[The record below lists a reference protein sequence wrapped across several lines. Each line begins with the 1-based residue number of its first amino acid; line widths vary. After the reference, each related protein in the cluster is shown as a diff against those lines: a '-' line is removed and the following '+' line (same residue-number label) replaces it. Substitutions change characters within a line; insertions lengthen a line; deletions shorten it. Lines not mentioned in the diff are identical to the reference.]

1 MKWKLN
7 DLVSIIITC
16 YNHETY
22 IAQCLRSIFS
32 QSYSNIELLIIN
44 DGSTDNSSQ
53 IITELQS
60 KSPYKK
66 TEFFSQDNAGI
77 CVVRNQGLEWAS
89 GEFVLFVDSDNYLD
103 DDYVEKLVCTAQN
116 EQADIVYADL
126 FDVATNTV
134 FMQAKEF
141 DLETYLSSNYIDN
154 CSLIRMSKIK
164 DSRYDLELNRKKLVD
179 YDFIMNLIL
188 INDAIPQKCHNT
200 KLNYRVLEDSI
211 SRKDNHLSET
221 FYFEVYL
228 YILNKYVQKFP
239 FEIMEAVKSNILIL
253 AGRLTDLIQ
262 HMEGVTEHVH
272 NQEHDLT
279 QLVEQIEILKEEIA
293 VRIKTEEKAVAE
305 NTRLTNEN
313 TKLAT
318 ENVQLSNDNQ
328 HLNNVVSILEIEKNQ
343 ILNSR
348 SFRIGNLIVKPL
360 SIGVRII
367 KNPRLIGKGFRK
379 INRILSR
386 KIKQFPSVRTVFL
399 KRVRDTQRKKNNYEQ
414 PSRVLIFVIYE
425 DQERLQE
432 YKLFFLKA
440 LAKIVNNTLIV
451 VNGSLPDEDILE
463 LSKIGHVELRSN
475 QGYDTAAF
483 RYGINYFGK
492 EQLSKYD
499 ELLLVNDT
507 NVGPIGDI
515 LSAFSKMAKRKLDFW
530 GISYGEE
537 QNDFTQYNKY
547 GFIPIHL
554 QSYFLIIE
562 KSLLSYQ
569 GFYDYWTDLDDTDSR
584 NKAIGKHETVFTKH
598 FEELGFKHGALNE
611 NNEDSPMY
619 IHPLKMVKEGVPLI
633 KYTAFSNYNNDKFAW
648 QGLLRETEIPEL
660 IEYVRTE
667 TDYPIEIIEQIM
679 KDVKTKK
686 VKEHILIIDGV
697 ENAIP
702 QLTKYRVQNKI
713 EQLESLGF
721 DVWSINLSSF
731 QMGYAEHASHIIIY
745 RAPLDHKLVELIH
758 LARKYNKVVL
768 YDIDDLVIDTKY
780 TDQLTYV
787 KNLPAPE
794 KQNYDNGVIN
804 YGEMLKLCDGVVTST
819 KKMQSELLN
828 YKDLVLLNRNL
839 ANMELVQLSKETMKN
854 YDMVNE
860 KVKIGYFS
868 GSITHNENFDL
879 VKDAI
884 IKLLQ
889 KHDNLELHL
898 VGHLD
903 LPTEMKPFINRIK
916 THSYVSWQK
925 LPNLISEVDINI
937 APLVNSIFNEAKSEI
952 KWLEAALVKVPT
964 VASDIGAF
972 KEMIIDNETGIL
984 VSDFDWF
991 VKLDELVQSCE
1002 KRKYLATKAYEYV
1015 VKYAITTK
1023 HEDELVNF
1031 LRSQKNESN

>member
-1 MKWKLN
+1 MKWTLK

-16 YNHETY
+16 YNHEKY
-22 IAQCLRSIFS
+22 IAQCLESVFS
-32 QSYSNIELLIIN
+32 QTYSNIELLIIN
-44 DGSTDNSSQ
+44 DGSTDDSSN
-53 IITELQS
+53 IIANMLPS
-60 KSPYKK
+60 SPYKK
-66 TEFFSQDNAGI
+66 TEFVSQDNAGI
-77 CVVRNQGLEWAS
+77 CIVRNQGLKWAN

-103 DDYVEKLVCTAQN
+103 NDYVEKLIFTAQN
-116 EQADIVYADL
+116 NQSDIIYTDL
-126 FDVATNTV
+126 FDVDANNV
-134 FMQAKEF
+134 FMEAKEF
-141 DLETYLSSNYIDN
+141 DLESYLTSNYIDN

-188 INDAIPQKCHNT
+188 MNGAIPKKCHDT
-200 KLNYRVLEDSI
+200 KLNYRVLNDSI

-228 YILNKYVQKFP
+228 YILSKYVQKFP
-239 FEIMEAVKSNILIL
+239 LEIMEAVKNNILIL
-253 AGRLTDLIQ
+253 ASRITDLIK
-262 HMEGVTEHVH
+262 HMEGVTKHVH

-279 QLVEQIEILKEEIA
+279 QLAEQIETLKEEIS
-293 VRIKTEEKAVAE
+293 VRIKTEEEATIE
-305 NTRLTNEN
+305 NTRLINEN
-313 TKLAT
+313 AKVVT
-318 ENVQLSNDNQ
+318 ENIELSSDNQ
-328 HLNNVVSILEIEKNQ
+328 HLNNMISILEVEKNQ

-348 SFRIGNLIVKPL
+348 SFRIGNLVVKPL
-360 SIGVRII
+360 SIGGRII
-367 KNPRLIGKGFRK
+367 KNPRLIGKGLRK
-379 INRILSR
+379 INRMISR
-386 KIKQFPSVRTVFL
+386 KLKQFPSVRTVYL
-399 KRVRDTQRKKNNYEQ
+399 KIVRDTQRKKNNYDQ

-425 DQERLQE
+425 DQEKLQE

-440 LAKIVNNTLIV
+440 LAKFVDNVLIV

-463 LSKIGHVELRSN
+463 LSEIGHVELRSN

-562 KSLLSYQ
+562 KTLLTYQ

-660 IEYVRTE
+660 IEYIRTE

-679 KDVKTKK
+679 EDVKNKK

-702 QLTKYRVQNKI
+702 QLTKYRVQNKM
-713 EQLESLGF
+713 EQLESLGY

-745 RAPLDHKLVELIH
+745 RAPIDNKLVELIH
-758 LARKYNKVVL
+758 LARKYNKVIL
-768 YDIDDLVIDTKY
+768 YDIDDLVIDTRY
-780 TDQLTYV
+780 TNQLTYV
-787 KNLPAPE
+787 KELSTLD
-794 KQNYDNGVIN
+794 KQNYDNGVIS
-804 YGEMLKLCDGVVTST
+804 YGEMLKLCDGVITST
-819 KKMQSELLN
+819 QKMQSELYN
-828 YKDLVLLNRNL
+828 YKNLVLLNRNL
-839 ANMELVQLSKETMKN
+839 ANMKLVELSQATMKN
-854 YDMVNE
+854 YDEFDE

-868 GSITHNENFDL
+868 GSITHNENFEL
-879 VKDAI
+879 VKGAI
-884 IKLLQ
+884 IKLLE
-889 KHDNLELHL
+889 KYDNLELHL

-903 LPTEMKPFINRIK
+903 LPSDLKPFNNRIK
-916 THSYVSWQK
+916 IHPFVAWQK
-925 LPNLISEVDINI
+925 LPELISDVDINL
-937 APLVNSIFNEAKSEI
+937 APLVTSIFNEAKSEI
-952 KWLEAALVKVPT
+952 KWIEAALVKVPT

-984 VSDFDWF
+984 VSDDEWY
-991 VKLDELVQSCE
+991 VKLESLIQSKDMRKEIAGKAYKYVLEHCTTNHKIDELVGYINE
-1002 KRKYLATKAYEYV
+1002 KK
-1015 VKYAITTK
+1015 I
-1023 HEDELVNF
+1023 
-1031 LRSQKNESN
+1031 